1 MDVAH
6 FGANTEKL
14 QFLPLH
20 PLLKSGGP
28 PRVNQM
34 SHKDHIV
41 DKSENPFVQIFF
53 DILVALADNCEKQTA
68 KVESRRKEAIVK
80 APIEPCLTKQLL
92 GIFDQLHN

>member
-1 MDVAH
+1 
-6 FGANTEKL
+6 
-14 QFLPLH
+14 
-20 PLLKSGGP
+20 
-28 PRVNQM
+28 M

-41 DKSENPFVQIFF
+41 DKSKNHFVQIFF
-53 DILVALADNCEKQTA
+53 DILVALADNGEKRTA